1 MTGLVSVGTSG
12 TDTEFA
18 GRVVANDLSMGGA
31 ITLGGHIIPNSNATY
46 DLGNAEYKI
55 RHLYLSDNSVW
66 IGDKHKIDVSG
77 GRIKFKEANLAQVP
91 VTIKIAYDG
100 DETAAKTAA
109 EAATSPGRNKEIT
122 AFTLNDWLLFAQAS
136 TKTINGNTGTAI
148 SINDIFTPHGENFTV
163 DAAGDIGFSDLS
175 FNSTTVIDICGNIN
189 LPPSSIP
196 SSAIIGGVGSN
207 DFTNDVTMSNRLFV
221 ARDLSF
227 NQRIFI
233 GGDISMNMGSYIHQ
247 F

>member
-31 ITLGGHIIPNSNATY
+31 ITLGGHIIPNSNAAY

-55 RHLYLSDNSVW
+55 RHLFLSDNSVW
-66 IGDKHKIDVSG
+66 IGDKYKIDVSG
-77 GRIKFKEANLAQVP
+77 GRLKFKEANLAKVP
-91 VTIKIAYDG
+91 MPIKIAYGG
-100 DETAAKTAA
+100 DESAAQTAA
-109 EAATSPGRNKEIT
+109 EAATSPGRNKALS
-122 AFTLNDWLLFAQAS
+122 AFTLNDWLLFAQES
-136 TKTINGNTGTAI
+136 GQTINGSTGTEI
-148 SINDIFTPHGENFTV
+148 SYEHIFDPHGENYTV

-175 FNSTTVIDICGNIN
+175 FNVGTTLDILGNIN
-189 LPPSSIP
+189 VPDNSIP

-207 DFTNDVTMSNRLFV
+207 NFTADVSM
-221 ARDLSF
+221 
-227 NQRIFI
+227 NQRLFI
-233 GGDISMNMGSYIHQ
+233 GGDISMNMGSFIHQ